1 MERFVRAWAAKI
13 ARTLGFD
20 VEKEAVMAYG
30 LLAIT
35 QITVTLALVLALG
48 FAVGAPVEVLIVC
61 LSVSIL
67 RKYSGGVHADSIEF
81 CTVFS
86 VVYCTLTAVLAQRL
100 ATLYHPA
107 LLLAATLVT
116 YLAAFAIVR
125 RYAPVDSPNKPIRSE
140 AKIRRMRRDSLMVTG
155 GYLALQLLCYFLSP
169 SAPIFQSYG
178 ISLLLGVSWQAFTL
192 TPLGAIL
199 LQKLNDLP
207 KCLRKED

>member
-20 VEKEAVMAYG
+20 AEKEAVMAYG

-48 FAVGAPVEVLIVC
+48 FAVGAPVEALIVC

-125 RYAPVDSPNKPIRSE
+125 RYAPVDSPNKPIKS
-140 AKIRRMRRDSLMVTG
+140 AQKIKRMRKGSFLI
-155 GYLALQLLCYFLSP
+155 LALYAALSLAFYLLQFHALQCY
-169 SAPIFQSYG
+169 AYG
-178 ISLLLGVSWQAFTL
+178 ISLLFGVSWQALTL
-192 TPLGAIL
+192 TPLGSVLHKAE
-199 LQKLNDLP
+199 
-207 KCLRKED
+207 RSA